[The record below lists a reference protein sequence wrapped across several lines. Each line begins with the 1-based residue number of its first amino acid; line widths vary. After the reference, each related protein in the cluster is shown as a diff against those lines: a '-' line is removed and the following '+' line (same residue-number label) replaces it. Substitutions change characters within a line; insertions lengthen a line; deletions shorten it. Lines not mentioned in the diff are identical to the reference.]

1 VLPRLAAL
9 ALAVP
14 AAELDAQ
21 AIANIANGF
30 ARLGEHDAALF
41 AHLHCAAN
49 SLAGDFTPQAR
60 PAPPCP
66 RVPSHHHS
74 HATPALCRAALRRR
88 RAAQSVAVTLNAF
101 AKAGALSP
109 ALVAALAPRLL
120 AFPPAR
126 IRARDVS
133 QAMHALGR
141 AAVRNDRVLTHLAA
155 ALEEAARAD
164 AAAAGVASAR
174 EQAVTPQVW
183 APGLRGRVGAAC
195 PISTG

>member
-1 VLPRLAAL
+1 MPRPRSAPRGAEAAGRGG
-9 ALAVP
+9 A
-14 AAELDAQ
+14 
-21 AIANIANGF
+21 
-30 ARLGEHDAALF
+30 
-41 AHLHCAAN
+41 
-49 SLAGDFTPQAR
+49 
-60 PAPPCP
+60 
-66 RVPSHHHS
+66 
-74 HATPALCRAALRRR
+74 
-88 RAAQSVAVTLNAF
+88 
-101 AKAGALSP
+101 ALSP